1 MKQGT
6 KRKPTYKQMALETA
20 VRNPERYIGLL
31 TVLKSFD
38 GEILNDKNLL
48 KIVSYLYLVGEVSSD
63 DIIITN
69 KTKIE
74 DIEEKVIEINSTR
87 RADGGFP
94 MGYQSRFWTYMRT
107 PSELGFIF
115 AQYEKEFKF
124 SDIAKKLKG
133 SILMTGPLL
142 ARFGEA
148 FLFQSGGCVIGQ
160 RPRDIFLEGFK
171 AFGATVK
178 ENKKTCCLT
187 IKKLKGTKFVF
198 PLISVTATETMI
210 LTAVLAE
217 GKTLLSNA
225 ACEPEIVFLVDFLN
239 KRGAKIKG
247 AGTPFIEINGVKS
260 LSGGQCKI
268 LPDRIEAGSFV
279 ILGAATNSP
288 IKITGIEPSHLDV
301 LWFLLKKAGVNLKIG
316 KDFVEVKPPFKI
328 KATDLKTHEYPGFP
342 TDLQAPFTVLMT
354 QAEGVSLIHE
364 TIFEGRLFYTD
375 ALNQMGAKII
385 MCDPHRVIVQGPSK
399 LYGRRLI
406 SPDIRAG
413 IALVIASLI
422 AEGESVIE
430 NIYQID
436 RGYEKIEERLLKIG
450 ADIKRKT

>member
-1 MKQGT
+1 MERFIIKGG
-6 KRKPTYKQMALETA
+6 KKLSGEIKVNGAKNAALKVLA
-20 VRNPERYIGLL
+20 ACLL
-31 TVLKSFD
+31 T
-38 GEILNDKNLL
+38 DKEWTISN
-48 KIVSYLYLVGEVSSD
+48 VPQ
-63 DIIITN
+63 
-69 KTKIE
+69 IE
-74 DIEEKVIEINSTR
+74 DIFRLIELLKGIGVDIRNGSKGVYSLK
-87 RADGGFP
+87 AKNVH
-94 MGYQSRFWTYMRT
+94 S
-107 PSELGFIF
+107 SLLN
-115 AQYEKEFKF
+115 A
-124 SDIAKKLKG
+124 DIAKKLKG

-171 AFGATVK
+171 AFGAKIEEDEKICRLTV
-178 ENKKTCCLT
+178 
-187 IKKLKGTKFVF
+187 KKLKGTKFIF

-217 GKTLLSNA
+217 GKTFLSNA
-225 ACEPEIVFLVDFLN
+225 ACEPEIAFLADFLN

-260 LSGGQCKI
+260 LNGGRCKI

-279 ILGAATNSP
+279 ILGAAVNSP
-288 IKITGIEPSHLDV
+288 IKVAGIEPNHLDV
-301 LWFLLKKAGVNLKIG
+301 LWFLLKKAGVNLEIG
-316 KDFVEVKPPFKI
+316 KDFVKIKPSLKI
-328 KATDLKTHEYPGFP
+328 KAVDLKTHEYPGFP

-354 QAEGVSLIHE
+354 QAKGVSLIHE

-399 LYGRRLI
+399 LYGIHLI

-413 IALVIASLI
+413 IALVIASL
-422 AEGESVIE
+422 AAQGESIIE

-436 RGYEKIEERLLKIG
+436 RGYEKIEKRLQKIG
-450 ADIKRKT
+450 ANIKRVI